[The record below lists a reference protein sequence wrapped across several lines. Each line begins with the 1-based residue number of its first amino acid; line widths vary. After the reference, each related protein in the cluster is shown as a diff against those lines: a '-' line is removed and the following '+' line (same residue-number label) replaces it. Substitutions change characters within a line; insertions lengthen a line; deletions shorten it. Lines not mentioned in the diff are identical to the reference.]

1 MDDDTMDFGQG
12 YPGGKGRPPRWSA
25 RTKRI
30 ITTSAAG
37 AVLLGSG
44 IAGGIALTGGASA
57 STSSPPVSTAT
68 SDPAATP
75 SVTTS
80 TSTGSSTGFGSS
92 TGSSTGTGTGS
103 STGTGT
109 AGSPCTK
116 LVEELVLGNHLKLA
130 TRLQALC
137 THPLLRLA
145 LVGGEHGTVTFNS
158 KSGPVTAVFERGT
171 VESDSDS
178 VLTVTALDG
187 TTWSWDIVSN
197 TEVRQD
203 GQAAT
208 VGTGD
213 QVFVV
218 GTQSSGVNSARLVR
232 ITSTG

>member
-12 YPGGKGRPPRWSA
+12 NRGGKGRPPRWSA

-44 IAGGIALTGGASA
+44 IVGGIALTGGASA
-57 STSSPPVSTAT
+57 STSSPPVSAAT
-68 SDPAATP
+68 SGPAATP
-75 SVTTS
+75 STTTSAGPS
-80 TSTGSSTGFGSS
+80 TSTGTGASN
-92 TGSSTGTGTGS
+92 GT

-109 AGSPCTK
+109 AASHCTK
-116 LVEELVLGNHLKLA
+116 LVEELVLGGHVKLA
-130 TRLQALC
+130 NRLHALC

-178 VLTVTALDG
+178 VLTVTAQDG
-187 TTWSWDIVSN
+187 TTWSWDIASN
-197 TEVRQD
+197 TAVRQD

-218 GTQSSGVNSARLVR
+218 GTQSSGVNNARLIR
-232 ITSTG
+232 ISSTG